1 MTTTTQH
8 KKPLP
13 DFKNRKEMA
22 KWFDN
27 HDMTDY
33 DFKPINIKFDLDK
46 PKEETVMFRLDKDV
60 KQNLTQLARSKGLNT
75 SSLLRMWIMERFNQI
90 NHA

>member
-46 PKEETVMFRLDKDV
+46 PKEETVMFRLDKGRKTEPYSV
-60 KQNLTQLARSKGLNT
+60 SKKQRIEYLKFASNVDNGK
-75 SSLLRMWIMERFNQI
+75 I
-90 NHA
+90 